1 MKFQT
6 NDEIRV
12 EQRPQELRRNSTDA
26 ERKLWQALR
35 GRQIAGAK
43 FRRQHAVA
51 NYIVDFVS
59 FDVMVVIELD
69 GGQHADQI
77 AYDEVR
83 TVALRAS
90 GFRVL
95 RYWNNQVMAEMDS
108 VLEDIHRV
116 VSERTQTPSP
126 P

>member
-6 NDEIRV
+6 NDEIRDK
-12 EQRPQELRRNSTDA
+12 QRPQTLRRNSTDA

-51 NYIVDFVS
+51 DYIVDFVS
-59 FDVMVVIELD
+59 FDAMVVVELD
-69 GGQHADQI
+69 GGQHGEQI
-77 AYDEVR
+77 AYDETR
-83 TVALRAS
+83 TAALEAC

-95 RYWNNQVMAEMDS
+95 RYWNNQVMAEPES
-108 VLEDIHRV
+108 VLEDVHRA
-116 VSERTQTPSP
+116 VSEGKRTPSP
-126 P
+126 S